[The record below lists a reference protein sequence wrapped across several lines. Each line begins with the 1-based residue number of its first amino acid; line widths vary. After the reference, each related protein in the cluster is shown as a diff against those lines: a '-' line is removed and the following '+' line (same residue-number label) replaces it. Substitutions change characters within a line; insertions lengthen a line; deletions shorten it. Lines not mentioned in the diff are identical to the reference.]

1 MGLGMSLNLQK
12 HLQGN
17 NLSRLR
23 YSNRS
28 LSKGDLLRDEGAIS
42 EDNFEDLVRNSD
54 VIFTMVGHLLFITMY
69 VVLTKNNRSP
79 LTMFSLSYLIRPW
92 WRAIH

>member
-12 HLQGN
+12 HLQSN
-17 NLSRLR
+17 NLSPLR

-28 LSKGDLLRDEGAIS
+28 LSKGDLLRGEGAIP

-54 VIFTMVGHLLFITMY
+54 IIFTMVGHLLFITMHA
-69 VVLTKNNRSP
+69 VLMKKNRFP
-79 LTMFSLSYLIRPW
+79 LTMSSLNYLIRPW
-92 WRAIH
+92 SRAIH